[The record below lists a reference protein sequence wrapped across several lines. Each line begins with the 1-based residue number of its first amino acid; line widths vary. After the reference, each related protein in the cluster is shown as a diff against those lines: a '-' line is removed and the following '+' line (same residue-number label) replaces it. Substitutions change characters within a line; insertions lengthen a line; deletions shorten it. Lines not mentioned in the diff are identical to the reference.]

1 MGEASHRK
9 TRRNALRRAAGLS
22 IALLICAALSGCGYS
37 YATSR
42 LSADYSTIAVP
53 AFKNKS
59 FEPDIQIRVTK
70 LLIRELQ
77 ADGRFRIV
85 DDASS
90 ADLVLTGAITG
101 FEAQAITL
109 SSRDNVNEYKIA
121 ILASASLED
130 TRTGKAIWKNKRLR
144 GADFYQTLG
153 GRTREEALEE
163 ASENLVE
170 KIIFEA
176 LDSYW

>member
-1 MGEASHRK
+1 MGGESQRK
-9 TRRNALRRAAGLS
+9 TRRNALTRAAGLC
-22 IALLICAALSGCGYS
+22 IALLICAVVSGCGYS
-37 YATSR
+37 YARSR
-42 LSADYSTIAVP
+42 LSDDYSTIAVP

-59 FEPDIQIRVTK
+59 FEPDIQIFVTN

-85 DDASS
+85 DAVSS
-90 ADLVLTGAITG
+90 ADLVLTGAITD

-109 SSRDNVNEYKIA
+109 STSDNIGQFKIT
-121 ILASASLED
+121 IRASASLED
-130 TRTGKAIWKNKRLR
+130 TRTGKIIWKKKNLR
-144 GADFYQTLG
+144 GADFYETLG

-163 ASENLVE
+163 AIENLVE
-170 KIIFEA
+170 TIIFKA